1 MVGDK
6 DGEGECGREGELGE
20 GGREGL
26 GVNAGMGQQRG
37 TEDGLLPQKGLRKF
51 SFRATFERCW
61 LLLQYWQM
69 LEAKPQIW
77 IVMRQCLLICWFN
90 IWTTQLA
97 PQHLLS
103 NIDTDQ
109 QFNLICRDWSPPQ

>member
-51 SFRATFERCW
+51 SFRATFERRW
-61 LLLQYWQM
+61 LLANVRSKATDLDRHATMLVNFLVQY
-69 LEAKPQIW
+69 LDY
-77 IVMRQCLLICWFN
+77 
-90 IWTTQLA
+90 TTCTPA
-97 PQHLLS
+97 
-103 NIDTDQ
+103 
-109 QFNLICRDWSPPQ
+109 FMVKY